1 MKFTLS
7 WLKDHLD
14 TTASLGEITDT
25 LTSLGLEVD
34 GVEDPAAAL
43 APFTIAYV
51 KSAVQHPNA
60 DRLRV
65 CIVDTGKGEVQ
76 VVCGAPNARTGMKG
90 VFAPVGAHIPG
101 TGIDLKAGVIR
112 GEASNGMLC
121 SEREMGLSNEHDGI
135 IELPAEAPL
144 GASFAAWRRLDDPV
158 IEIGLTP
165 DRADCAGIR
174 GIARDLAAAGLGTL
188 KPLDET
194 PVAAAFQTDLTV
206 ALDFP
211 ADVAAACPLFVARV
225 FRGVKNGPSPAWLQQ
240 KLKAIGLRPISV
252 LVDITNFFTFDRNR
266 PLHVFDKAKV
276 QGGLRLRL
284 SQGGETLVAL
294 NDKTYTLGGGVTVIA
309 DDAAVL
315 SLGGIMGG
323 ASTGVESDTA
333 DVILEA
339 ALFDPIRTAMSG
351 RALGVSSDARY
362 RFERGVDPAAVFA
375 GIEQA
380 TRLILEL
387 CGGEASQVVVAG
399 QEPDWRRQL
408 TLRPG
413 RVASLGG
420 VDVPRERQQAILSA
434 LGFGVSDGDDGLT
447 LADVPSWRGD
457 VQGEADLVE
466 EVLRVNGYDAIP
478 AVPLP
483 RMSTLTQP
491 ALTPQQKARE
501 VVRRS
506 LAARGLDEAVT
517 WSFMDGR
524 DAALFGFANAGL
536 KLVNPIA
543 SDLDTMRP
551 SVLPNLIRASGRN
564 AARGLPDAAL
574 FEIGPIYRDA
584 TETGQAMVASGTRA
598 GQSGPRHWSQPPRP
612 VDAFDAKADAAAALE
627 AAGAPVANLVVSTD
641 APGWYH
647 PGRSGCLRLGPT
659 VLAQFGELHPAVLSA
674 LGVDGPVVGFEVFLD
689 AVPQPKKK
697 AGTAKPLLKLAA
709 FQPVVRDFAFVV
721 DDGVAADRIT
731 KAAKGADKALIA
743 DVALFDVYRGP
754 GVAEGRKSL
763 ALAVTLQPVE
773 ATLTDEAIEAVSK
786 KIVAAVEKQG
796 GTLRG

>member
-34 GVEDPAAAL
+34 GVEDPAAEL
-43 APFTIAYV
+43 APFTIATV

-65 CIVDTGKGEVQ
+65 CIVDTGRGEVQ

-90 VFAPVGAHIPG
+90 VFAPAGSYIPG
-101 TGIDLKAGVIR
+101 TKVDLKAGMIR
-112 GEASNGMLC
+112 GEASNGMLV
-121 SEREMGLSNEHDGI
+121 SERELGLSDEHDGI
-135 IELPAEAPL
+135 IDLPEDAPL
-144 GASFAAWRRLDDPV
+144 GASFAAWRGLDDPV

-194 PVAAAFQTDLTV
+194 PVEGRFKTDLTIG
-206 ALDFP
+206 LDFP
-211 ADVAAACPLFVARV
+211 ADAASACPMFAARV
-225 FRGVKNGPSPAWLQQ
+225 FRGVRNGPSPAWLQAR
-240 KLKAIGLRPISV
+240 LKAIGLRPISV
-252 LVDITNFFTFDRNR
+252 LVDITNYFTFDRNR
-266 PLHVFDKAKV
+266 PLHVFDQGKV
-276 QGGLRLRL
+276 RGGLRLRL
-284 SQGGETLVAL
+284 SQGGETLAAL
-294 NDKTYTLGGGVTVIA
+294 NDKTYTLPPGVTVIE
-309 DDAAVL
+309 DDSGPL

-323 ASTGVESDTA
+323 ASTGVSEATTE
-333 DVILEA
+333 VTLEA
-339 ALFDPIRTAMSG
+339 ALFDPVRTAMSG
-351 RALGVSSDARY
+351 RALGVTSDARY
-362 RFERGVDPAAVFA
+362 RFERGVDPAAVVV

-380 TRLILEL
+380 TRMILEL
-387 CGGEASQVVVAG
+387 CGGEASQLVIAG
-399 QEPDWRRQL
+399 REPDWRRTL
-408 TLRPG
+408 TLRPA
-413 RVASLGG
+413 RVESLGG
-420 VDVPRERQQAILSA
+420 VVVPRDRQTEILSA
-434 LGFGVSDGDDGLT
+434 LGFGVSDGPDGSIQ
-447 LADVPSWRGD
+447 ASVPSWRGD

-483 RMSTLTQP
+483 KLTTLTQP
-491 ALTPQQKARE
+491 ALNPAQKSRE
-501 VVRRS
+501 LVRRT

-524 DAALFGFANAGL
+524 DAGWFGFQNSGL
-536 KLVNPIA
+536 KLLNPIA

-551 SVLPNLIRASGRN
+551 SVLPNLIRAAGRN

-574 FEIGPIYRDA
+574 FEIGPAYRDA
-584 TETGQAMVASGTRA
+584 TETGQAMVAAAIRA
-598 GQSGPRHWSQPPRP
+598 GSSGPRHWAQPPRP
-612 VDAFDAKADAAAALE
+612 ADVFDAKADAIAALE
-627 AAGAPVANLVVSTD
+627 AAGAPVANLAVSTD
-641 APGWYH
+641 APDWYH

-659 VLAQFGELHPAVLSA
+659 VLAHFGELHPAVLSA
-674 LGVDGPVVGFEVFLD
+674 FGVDGPVVGCEVFLD

-709 FQPVVRDFAFVV
+709 FQPVLRDFAFVV
-721 DDGVAADRIT
+721 DEAVPADRIL
-731 KAAKGADKALIA
+731 KAAKGADKALVA

-754 GVAEGRKSL
+754 GVPEGRKSL

-773 ATLTDEAIEAVSK
+773 ATLTDEAIEALGK

-796 GTLRG
+796 GMLRG

>member
-14 TTASLGEITDT
+14 TTASLGEITET

-90 VFAPVGAHIPG
+90 VFAPAGAHIPG
-101 TGIDLKAGVIR
+101 TGVDLKPGVIR

-135 IELPAEAPL
+135 IELPDDAPL
-144 GASFAAWRRLDDPV
+144 GASFAAWRGLDDPV

-194 PVAAAFQTDLTV
+194 AVEGRFNTDLTV
-206 ALDFP
+206 TLDFP
-211 ADVAAACPLFVARV
+211 ADAASACPLFVARV

-240 KLKAIGLRPISV
+240 QLKAIGLRPISA

-276 QGGLRLRL
+276 QGGLSLRL
-284 SQGGETLVAL
+284 SRPGESLEAL
-294 NDKTYTLGGGVTVIA
+294 NDKTYALGDGVTVIH

-315 SLGGIMGG
+315 SLGAIMGG
-323 ASTGVESDTA
+323 ASTGVSEDTTE
-333 DVILEA
+333 VILEA

-351 RALGVSSDARY
+351 RALGITSDARY

-375 GIEQA
+375 GVEQA
-380 TRLILEL
+380 TRMILEL
-387 CGGEASQVVVAG
+387 CGGEASQLVVAG
-399 QEPDWRRQL
+399 HEPDWRRNL
-408 TLRPG
+408 TLRPS
-413 RVASLGG
+413 RVESLGG
-420 VDVPRERQQAILSA
+420 IVVPRERQQAILAA
-434 LGFGVSDGDDGLT
+434 LGFGVSDGADGAT
-447 LADVPSWRGD
+447 VAAVPSWRGD

-483 RMSTLTQP
+483 RMTTLTQS

-501 VVRRS
+501 LVRRG
-506 LAARGLDEAVT
+506 LAGRGLDEAVT

-524 DAALFGFANAGL
+524 DASWFGFQNSGL
-536 KLVNPIA
+536 KLLNPIA

-551 SVLPNLIRASGRN
+551 SVLPNLIRAAGRN

-574 FEIGPIYRDA
+574 FEIGPVYRDA
-584 TETGQAMVASGTRA
+584 TETGQQMVASGVRS
-598 GQSGPRHWSQPPRP
+598 GQSGPRHWAQPPRP
-612 VDAFDAKADAAAALE
+612 VDAFDAKADAIAALDV
-627 AAGAPVANLVVSTD
+627 AGAPVANLVVSTD
-641 APGWYH
+641 APDWYH

-659 VLAQFGELHPAVLSA
+659 VLAHFGELHPAVLAA
-674 LGVDGPVVGFEVFLD
+674 LAVDGPVVGFEVFLD

-697 AGTAKPLLKLAA
+697 PGTAKPLLKLAA

-721 DDGVAADRIT
+721 AEDVPADRIT
-731 KAAKGADKALIA
+731 KAAKGADRALIA
-743 DVALFDVYRGP
+743 DVALFDVYRGA
-754 GVAEGRKSL
+754 GLGEGRKSL

-773 ATLTDEAIEAVSK
+773 ATLTDEAIEAVGK